1 VTGGLAGPPSRRLLR
16 RGGRTLLGVGSN
28 AEFRDFLISRRSRLT
43 PERAGLIPKAGNRR
57 VPGLRREEV
66 ADLAGLSVDYYVRLE
81 RGRAGNPSAAVLDA
95 LARALR
101 LDEAER
107 AHLFDLA
114 RTTPKARRRRVAP
127 QRVHPSFR
135 RAMEALDHVPAMVL
149 GRRMDVLAANRMA
162 RALLADFSARPHR
175 ERNIARFVF
184 LDPAARA
191 LYADWAVVAEDIVY
205 SLRLD
210 AGRNPD
216 DAQLAELIGELTL
229 GDPDF
234 SRWWSTHD
242 VKRRVGGVK
251 RFVHPI
257 VGELS
262 LHYDRLVTPD
272 DPDQRLS
279 FYTAERASKSAEAI
293 RLLGDWTSTLP
304 DSPDANSSV
313 PSAGSDVHP

>member
-1 VTGGLAGPPSRRLLR
+1 
-16 RGGRTLLGVGSN
+16 VGSN
-28 AEFRDFLISRRSRLT
+28 AEFRDFLTSRRSRLT
-43 PERAGLIPKAGNRR
+43 PERAGLSPKAGARR

-81 RGRAGNPSAAVLDA
+81 RGRAGNPSAPVLDA

-114 RTTPKARRRRVAP
+114 GTTPTVRRRRTQP
-127 QRVHPSFR
+127 QRVHAGFV

-162 RALLADFSARPHR
+162 RALLTDFSARAHR
-175 ERNIARFVF
+175 ERNMARFVF

-210 AGRNPD
+210 AGRYPD
-216 DAQLAELIGELTL
+216 DARLAELIGELTI

-234 SRWWSTHD
+234 SRWWATHD

-251 RFVHPI
+251 RFVHPV
-257 VGELS
+257 VGELT

-279 FYTAERASKSAEAI
+279 IYTAERASKSAEAL
-293 RLLGDWTSTLP
+293 RLLGDWTMSASGGATPAPSTGSGVRAP
-304 DSPDANSSV
+304 DLD
-313 PSAGSDVHP
+313 GQ